1 MANNRKANELNF
13 FKDEVLFPDEAPRD
27 IIGVCIGL
35 DNSSDDCAENK
46 CKINITAKRIRITQ
60 GYTDIRRE
68 IINMLLML
76 WRNENMRLHWIKKHF
91 KELGFAVGKTGGEN
105 SPSIFLS
112 HSDLDANDEL
122 DTSVE
127 DIQLLSEILRVFNPD
142 EYSEIK
148 SKLND
153 MFNEDDGLKELLEDK
168 GLFFH
173 DTEVSEGPKRDEYC
187 VNGEPSPTPPL
198 LGVVRPTLF
207 IFTTDSACLEFVDNS
222 IEPRKSENTIT
233 PYTSNRL
240 DPYCDNIRL
249 WFERSVMGW
258 YSSFDT
264 DEHRD
269 GGEFW
274 YNLKVGKKPINCTNV
289 ELYKI
294 SEVVSKLLS
303 VNGITLV
310 DPGNGN
316 GGGDRFP

>member
-46 CKINITAKRIRITQ
+46 CKINITAKRTRITQ

-91 KELGFAVGKTGGEN
+91 KELGFAVGKTEGKN

-148 SKLND
+148 SKLNGKSSRD
-153 MFNEDDGLKELLEDK
+153 NELKELLKNK
-168 GLFFH
+168 GLFLQ
-173 DTEVSEGPKRDEYC
+173 DIKGAGIRNCDEYC
-187 VNGEPSPTPPL
+187 VNGEPSTTPPL

-207 IFTTDSACLEFVDNS
+207 IFTTDSACLEFVDNC

-233 PYTSNRL
+233 PYTSHRL

-249 WFERSVMGW
+249 WFDRSVMGW

-274 YNLKVGKKPINCTNV
+274 YNLKVGKKPINCTNDK
-289 ELYKI
+289 LNKI
-294 SEVVSKLLS
+294 SKVVSKLLS
-303 VNGITLV
+303 VNSITLV